1 MKLNNMDVE
10 QFTIIKNLLEEIKEL
25 LKQNQQSST
34 KITVVGSK
42 PKTNPKGLQN
52 TDDFTL

>member
-1 MKLNNMDVE
+1 MDVE